1 MKKISLVTVYNSANC
16 GSFLQAYALSETL
29 RGMGG
34 EAFFLRTGARKFV
47 LGSAKNW
54 FNWLRKG
61 RFRRVGHDVRKHLR
75 YARCHRLLAVRPMDT
90 AADCAVFGS
99 DEIWNVARDD
109 FAEHP
114 VFWGE
119 GVRAERKVSYAPSVN
134 TTPADHP
141 RLRAFA
147 EKYLPGFT
155 ALSVRDGHSRDALAA
170 LCPGRDIAQ
179 TLDPTM
185 LLTAAQW
192 AALGEEKARI
202 AKKLQG
208 KAFLAVYTY
217 ERFTTPELA
226 AFIRGLADAL
236 GLMTVAAC
244 TYLPWCDVCEPGSP
258 FDFLWYYHHA
268 ACVVASTFH
277 GTAFSVTMDKPFIA
291 LGGENT
297 KVLEL
302 LRAFRLEER
311 NVTPETDRETL
322 LRLLRTPP
330 AAEKA
335 LAEAR
340 AGSAEWLRQACFGEE
355 GHAR

>member
-1 MKKISLVTVYNSANC
+1 MKRISLITVYNSANC
-16 GSFLQAYALSETL
+16 GSFLQAWALSETV
-29 RGMGG
+29 RAMGG

-54 FNWLRKG
+54 LNWLRKG
-61 RFRRVGHDVRKHLR
+61 RVRRVGHDVRKNLR
-75 YARCHRLLAVRPMDT
+75 YARCHRLLPVRPMAT
-90 AADCAVFGS
+90 AADCALFGS

-109 FAEHP
+109 FYEHP

-119 GVRAERKVSYAPSVN
+119 GVRAARRVSYAPSIN

-141 RLRAFA
+141 RLRACA
-147 EKYLPGFT
+147 EKYLPGF
-155 ALSVRDGHSRDALAA
+155 AAISVRDAHSRDALSA
-170 LCPGRDIAQ
+170 LCPGRDIAL

-192 AALGEEKARI
+192 AALGEEKARA

-208 KAFLAVYTY
+208 RPFLAVYTY
-217 ERFTTPELA
+217 ERYTTPEMAESIRKLA
-226 AFIRGLADAL
+226 AAL

-258 FDFLWYYHHA
+258 FDFLWYYSHA
-268 ACVVASTFH
+268 ACVVAGTFH
-277 GTAFSVTMDKPFIA
+277 GTAFSVTMNKPFIA
-291 LGGENT
+291 LGGKNT

-302 LRAFRLEER
+302 LRSFDLGER
-311 NVTPETDRETL
+311 NVSLDAPQETL

-330 AAEKA
+330 DADAA
-335 LAEAR
+335 LAKAR
-340 AGSAEWLRQACFGEE
+340 AQSAEWLRRACFGEE
-355 GHAR
+355 GNAR